1 MTQRQA
7 QSDLRRRLMRLIAC
21 LAGLGAVCAGL
32 GERVLAQPVVQVL
45 AGADQML
52 LQYLTTTQSLQA
64 QFLHEQ
70 ISGSGRL
77 MRFSGVMSL
86 QRPGRFRW
94 EVQKPYAQLQLV
106 RDGEFILYDADLAQV
121 TIRPL
126 EEAAMA
132 TPAGLLLAAGPDA
145 AEVLQRHFVLRNLED
160 QDGLSWVLVES
171 KAGQDGGQ
179 KLAAGFD
186 AKGMLQQFQLID
198 QIGRRSRVVLSRIQR
213 NQPLAAD
220 LFGFRPPK
228 GVEVI
233 RP

>member
-1 MTQRQA
+1 MMMQA
-7 QSDLRRRLMRLIAC
+7 HRLSRRLLMRRVAGVAL
-21 LAGLGAVCAGL
+21 LASVSAVAL
-32 GERVLAQPVVQVL
+32 PARAQAVVQVL

-70 ISGSGRL
+70 MSGSGRVT
-77 MRFSGVMSL
+77 RFSGVMSL
-86 QRPGRFRW
+86 QRPGLFRW

-106 RDGEFILYDADLAQV
+106 RNGEFILYDPDLAQV

-126 EEAAMA
+126 EEAVMA
-132 TPAGLLLAAGPDA
+132 TPAGLLLSAGPDA
-145 AEVLQRHFVLRNLED
+145 AEVLRRHFVLRNLED
-160 QDGLSWVLVES
+160 QEGLSWVLVES
-171 KAGQDGGQ
+171 KAAQESGQ

-198 QIGRRSRVVLSRIQR
+198 QIGRRSRVVLSQIQR

-220 LFGFRPPK
+220 LFVFRPPK
-228 GVEVI
+228 GAEVI

>member
-1 MTQRQA
+1 MKGQLHRL
-7 QSDLRRRLMRLIAC
+7 LRRLILRGAAAAVM
-21 LAGLGAVCAGL
+21 LAMGFM
-32 GERVLAQPVVQVL
+32 LAPSVRAQTVVQVI

-70 ISGSGRL
+70 MSGSGRVT
-77 MRFSGVMSL
+77 RFAGVMSL
-86 QRPGRFRW
+86 QRPGLFRW

-106 RDGEFILYDADLAQV
+106 RNGEFILYDPDLAQV

-126 EEAAMA
+126 EEAVMA
-132 TPAGLLLAAGPDA
+132 TPAGLLLSAGPDA
-145 AEVLQRHFVLRNLED
+145 AEVLSRHFVLRNLED
-160 QDGLSWVLVES
+160 QEGLSWVLVES
-171 KAGQDGGQ
+171 KAAQESGQ

-198 QIGRRSRVVLSRIQR
+198 QIGRRSRVVLSQIQR

-220 LFGFRPPK
+220 LFVFRPPK
-228 GVEVI
+228 GAEVI

>member
-1 MTQRQA
+1 MPRRLL
-7 QSDLRRRLMRLIAC
+7 LRRITRLT
-21 LAGLGAVCAGL
+21 LATGLFVLGASV
-32 GERVLAQPVVQVL
+32 RAQPVVQVL

-52 LQYLTTTQSLQA
+52 LQYLIATQSLQA

-70 ISGSGRL
+70 MSGSGRVT
-77 MRFSGVMSL
+77 RFSGVMSL
-86 QRPGRFRW
+86 QRPGLFRW

-106 RDGEFILYDADLAQV
+106 RNGEFILYDPDLAQV

-126 EEAAMA
+126 EEAVMA
-132 TPAGLLLAAGPDA
+132 TPAGLLLSAGPDA
-145 AEVLQRHFVLRNLED
+145 AEVLRRHFVLRNLED

-171 KAGQDGGQ
+171 KAAQESGQ

-186 AKGMLQQFQLID
+186 TKGMLQQFQLID
-198 QIGRRSRVVLSRIQR
+198 QIGRRSRVVLSQIQR

-220 LFGFRPPK
+220 LFVFRPPK
-228 GVEVI
+228 GAEVI

>member
-1 MTQRQA
+1 MKEQLYRL
-7 QSDLRRRLMRLIAC
+7 SRRLIVRGAAAAVM
-21 LAGLGAVCAGL
+21 LAMGFM
-32 GERVLAQPVVQVL
+32 LAPSVRAQTVVQVI

-70 ISGSGRL
+70 MSGSGRVT
-77 MRFSGVMSL
+77 RFSGVMSL
-86 QRPGRFRW
+86 QRPGLFRW

-106 RDGEFILYDADLAQV
+106 RNGEFILYDPDLAQV

-126 EEAAMA
+126 EDAVMA
-132 TPAGLLLAAGPDA
+132 TPAGLLLSAGPDA
-145 AEVLQRHFVLRNLED
+145 AEVLSRHFVLRNLED
-160 QDGLSWVLVES
+160 QEGLSWVLVES
-171 KAGQDGGQ
+171 KAAQESGQ

-198 QIGRRSRVVLSRIQR
+198 QIGRRSRVVLSQIQR

-220 LFGFRPPK
+220 LFVFRPPK
-228 GVEVI
+228 GAEVI

>member
-1 MTQRQA
+1 VQTN
-7 QSDLRRRLMRLIAC
+7 RRFLVRGIAS
-21 LAGLGAVCAGL
+21 LAVPLF
-32 GERVLAQPVVQVL
+32 LAFSVSRAFSQPVVQVL

-52 LQYLTTTQSLQA
+52 LQYLTTTQTLQA
-64 QFLHEQ
+64 AFLHEQ
-70 ISGSGRL
+70 MSGAGRV
-77 MRFSGVMSL
+77 MRFTGLMSL

-106 RDGEFILYDADLAQV
+106 RDGEFILYDSDLAQV

-126 EEAAMA
+126 EDAVMA
-132 TPAGLLLAAGPDA
+132 TPAGLLLSAGPDA
-145 AEVLQRHFVLRNLED
+145 ADVLAKHFVLRNLED

-171 KAGQDGGQ
+171 RVGQDGGQ

-198 QIGRRSRVVLSRIQR
+198 QIGRRSRVVLSQIQR

-220 LFGFRPPK
+220 LFVFRPPK
-228 GVEVI
+228 GAEVI

>member
-1 MTQRQA
+1 MKGQLHRL
-7 QSDLRRRLMRLIAC
+7 SRRLIVRGAAAAVM
-21 LAGLGAVCAGL
+21 LAMGFM
-32 GERVLAQPVVQVL
+32 LAPSVRAQTVVQVI

-70 ISGSGRL
+70 MSGSGRVT
-77 MRFSGVMSL
+77 RFSGVMSL
-86 QRPGRFRW
+86 QRPGLFRW

-106 RDGEFILYDADLAQV
+106 RNGEFILYDPDLAQV

-126 EEAAMA
+126 EDAVMA
-132 TPAGLLLAAGPDA
+132 TPAGLLLSAGPDA
-145 AEVLQRHFVLRNLED
+145 AEVLSRHFVLRNLED
-160 QDGLSWVLVES
+160 QEGLSWVLVES
-171 KAGQDGGQ
+171 KAAQESGQ

-198 QIGRRSRVVLSRIQR
+198 QIGRRSRVVLSQIQR

-220 LFGFRPPK
+220 LFVFRPPK
-228 GVEVI
+228 GAEVI